1 MAEEQE
7 RAFKLQR
14 IYVTDISFESPGAP
28 EVFRQEWKPKMN
40 MQLNN
45 SARRL
50 GESDEYEVEIT
61 VTLTAEQ
68 DEKTVYLA
76 EVKQA
81 GIFTVKGAAQEEME
95 QLFGVHCTNILF
107 PYAREAIASL
117 VSRGTFPAFNL
128 QPVNFEALFAQ
139 AKASSGNAAPEGDAK
154 H

>member
-1 MAEEQE
+1 MAEEQS
-7 RAFKLQR
+7 RVFKLQR
-14 IYVTDISFESPGAP
+14 IYVKDISFESPGAP
-28 EVFRQEWKPKMN
+28 EVFRHDWKPKMN

-50 GESDEYEVEIT
+50 GDSDEYEVEIT

-81 GIFTVKGAAQEEME
+81 GIFTVQGAQEEEME
-95 QLFGVHCTNILF
+95 QLFGSFCPNILF
-107 PYAREAIASL
+107 PYAREAISSL

-128 QPVNFEALFAQ
+128 QPVNFDALLAQ
-139 AKASSGNAAPEGDAK
+139 AKAEGKSTAPEGEAK